1 MENKEQKPANKA
13 QAKQKEQKPANKAAE
28 KPRKKVVDLTTYENY
43 TELKFIQLDGGQ
55 LVEAKEK
62 ELEKLES
69 EVKSCD
75 GLIPNDKIFKGD
87 AKGLTA
93 SFGSINYRLLKG
105 VPVPKEVSDFIKSH
119 SNGYYFG

>member
-1 MENKEQKPANKA
+1 METKETKPKQKPANKE
-13 QAKQKEQKPANKAAE
+13 QAKPKETKPKQKNL
-28 KPRKKVVDLTTYENY
+28 VDLTTYEKY

-69 EVKSCD
+69 EVKSCE
-75 GLIPNDKIFKGD
+75 GLVPNDKIFKNK
-87 AKGLTA
+87 AEGLTA
-93 SFGSINYRLLKG
+93 SFGSVNHRLLKG
-105 VPVPKEVSDFIKSH
+105 VPVPKEVSDFIKTY